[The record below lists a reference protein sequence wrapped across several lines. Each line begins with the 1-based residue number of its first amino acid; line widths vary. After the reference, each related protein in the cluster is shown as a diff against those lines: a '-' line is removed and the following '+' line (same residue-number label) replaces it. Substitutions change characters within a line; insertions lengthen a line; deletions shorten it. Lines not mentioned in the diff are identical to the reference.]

1 MNKYFG
7 ILQGLLLT
15 FIVFVS
21 VEQPWGSVLLHRKD
35 QKKMRQT
42 FSLKEKRQRFLA
54 ILWPILMTQ
63 LGLYA
68 MVFFNTVMSGH
79 AGANDLAGVAIGASL
94 WMPLSTG
101 ITGILLA
108 LTPIVV
114 HHMGA
119 ERREKVP
126 FVVLQGVY
134 LAVALSFCVILLGF
148 LTLKPI
154 LTNMHLDAP
163 VRDIAMR
170 YLKGISLGIM
180 PYFVYMVFRCF
191 IEALGKTRVTMLIT
205 LISLPLN
212 LLINYVLIF
221 GKLGFPRLGGA
232 GAGYATG
239 ITYWCLLLMALYVV
253 HRVEPF
259 SVFGLFKQWYTISP
273 AACMEHL
280 KLGVPIGFSIFFETS
295 FFAGVTLLMS
305 RYGTVTIAAHQA
317 ALNFASMLYMV
328 PLSISMA
335 LTITVGFEVGAK
347 RYHDAKQYSLIGIG
361 IALGLA
367 ICCGM
372 GLLFFN
378 EQVAG
383 LYTKDLSV
391 LLLAKRFLIFAIFF
405 QLSDAIAT
413 PMQGLLRGY
422 KDVNLAFFI
431 TLASYWLIGLPLG
444 HILAV
449 YTSWGA
455 FGYWIGFNAG
465 LAIGA
470 SCLIGRMI
478 IVQKKF
484 RPPQGHDKGTGLL
497 STNGM

>member
-1 MNKYFG
+1 
-7 ILQGLLLT
+7 
-15 FIVFVS
+15 
-21 VEQPWGSVLLHRKD
+21 
-35 QKKMRQT
+35 MRQT
-42 FSLKEKRQRFLA
+42 FSLPEKRQHFLA

-63 LGLYA
+63 LGFYA

-114 HHMGA
+114 HYMGA
-119 ERREKVP
+119 GRRDNVP
-126 FVVLQGVY
+126 FVVVQGAY
-134 LAVALSFCVILLGF
+134 LAIALSLCVIFFGF

-154 LTNMHLDAP
+154 LNTMHLDAP
-163 VRDIAMR
+163 VRDIALR
-170 YLKGISLGIM
+170 YLRGISLGIM
-180 PYFVYMVFRCF
+180 PFFVYMVFRCF
-191 IEALGKTRVTMLIT
+191 IEALGQTRVTMFIT
-205 LISLPLN
+205 FISLPVN
-212 LLINYVLIF
+212 LLLNYLLIF
-221 GKLGFPRLGGA
+221 GKLGFPRLGGV
-232 GAGYATG
+232 GAGYATA
-239 ITYWCLLLMALYVV
+239 ITYWCILFIALYVV

-259 SVFGLFKQWYTISP
+259 AVFGLFKKWYTVSP
-273 AACMEHL
+273 SAWVEHL

-305 RYGTVTIAAHQA
+305 QFGTITIAAHQA

-347 RYHDAKQYSLIGIG
+347 RYHDAKQYSLIGICT
-361 IALGLA
+361 ALGMA
-367 ICCGM
+367 ICCGI
-372 GLLFFN
+372 GLLLFN
-378 EQVAG
+378 ERVAG

-391 LLLAKRFLIFAIFF
+391 LLLTKQFLIFAIFF

-413 PMQGLLRGY
+413 PMQGVLRGY
-422 KDVNLAFFI
+422 KDVNFAFFI
-431 TLASYWLIGLPLG
+431 CLASYWLIGLPLG

-449 YTSWGA
+449 YTPWGA
-455 FGYWIGFNAG
+455 MGYWIGFNVG

-470 SCLIGRMI
+470 SCLIGRI
-478 IVQKKF
+478 ITVQKKF
-484 RPPQGHDKGTGLL
+484 VPPKVYPGYQ
-497 STNGM
+497 